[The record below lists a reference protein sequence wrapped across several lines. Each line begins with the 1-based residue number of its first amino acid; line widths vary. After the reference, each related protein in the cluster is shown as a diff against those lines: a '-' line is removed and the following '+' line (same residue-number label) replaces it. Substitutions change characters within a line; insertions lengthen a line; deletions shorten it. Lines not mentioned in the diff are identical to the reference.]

1 MWLFNSWQIAVAS
14 SVQAAHELIISSS
27 LLKHKIN
34 INEQKKVS
42 SFNRGKTSIPFFKF
56 QVHQHYSILLS
67 GWFVRQNDRFKQTTG
82 WSVNYEFTFHN
93 NEFTFAIVTFFRR
106 ELTSRGFFS
115 CHGLKKRQLS
125 FIISQFLLFPSQ
137 LQASFSSQNW
147 EFIFLNFEF
156 ISCNSEFLSEL
167 MFFLSWG
174 RNKLP

>member
-1 MWLFNSWQIAVAS
+1 MNSDSNFFPSEIQTINPVLWLFNSWQIAVAS
-14 SVQAAHELIISSS
+14 SVQVAHDLIISSS

-93 NEFTFAIVTFFRR
+93 EFTFAIVTFFRR
-106 ELTSRGFFS
+106 ELTSQGFFF
-115 CHGLKKRQLS
+115 LPWTKKKT
-125 FIISQFLLFPSQ
+125 IIIHYYLTILT
-137 LQASFSSQNW
+137 FSLTITG
-147 EFIFLNFEF
+147 FFFF
-156 ISCNSEFLSEL
+156 SEL
-167 MFFLSWG
+167 GVYIS
-174 RNKLP
+174 